1 MDIRLI
7 EDLSKDERESQW
19 AGAYA
24 PPFFI
29 TGAYNMLIDI
39 KNIKPAFKTQAVS
52 VKEIQADAELLIR
65 ELSGADQA
73 ELMALMQTKKP
84 DDMEIAAVLFAKT
97 IVNEAGE
104 KMLANR
110 DEARAFISSIPAR
123 TFNRLNKAIWEL
135 NNGEA
140 EKKA

>member
-1 MDIRLI
+1 
-7 EDLSKDERESQW
+7 
-19 AGAYA
+19 
-24 PPFFI
+24 
-29 TGAYNMLIDI
+29 MLIDI

-84 DDMEIAAVLFAKT
+84 DDMEIAAVLFSKT

-104 KMLANR
+104 KMLANK
-110 DEARAFISSIPAR
+110 DEARAFIASIPAR

-135 NNGEA
+135 NNGET

>member
-1 MDIRLI
+1 
-7 EDLSKDERESQW
+7 
-19 AGAYA
+19 
-24 PPFFI
+24 
-29 TGAYNMLIDI
+29 MLIDI

-73 ELMALMQTKKP
+73 ELMALMQNKKP
-84 DDMEIAAVLFAKT
+84 DDMEIAAVLFSKT

-104 KMLANR
+104 KMLANK